1 MDFLEL
7 SEKRFTAKKFDPS
20 KSISAED
27 FDKLK
32 KILQLAPSSVN
43 SQPWIFLTGS
53 SEEAKK
59 RIRPAVADFNWPRLD
74 TCSHFVLI
82 AVRNGLSDKYQHR
95 LLEQETKDG
104 RVANE
109 EAAKEIYDG
118 RQYFINRRE
127 QVGET
132 LNREKKQAYSAMT
145 ALLYGASSMGIDS
158 TPIEGFDEAAMDK
171 VLNLDMYGARSVLL
185 VTLGYDAEDDH
196 NRTRPKSRLPQ
207 EDIFYDLDKYRG

>member
-53 SEEAKK
+53 SEETKK

-118 RQYFINRRE
+118 RQYFINLRE

-132 LNREKKQAYSAMT
+132 LNWER
-145 ALLYGASSMGIDS
+145 
-158 TPIEGFDEAAMDK
+158 
-171 VLNLDMYGARSVLL
+171 
-185 VTLGYDAEDDH
+185 
-196 NRTRPKSRLPQ
+196 NRHTSQ
-207 EDIFYDLDKYRG
+207 

>member
-1 MDFLEL
+1 MLPL
-7 SEKRFTAKKFDPS
+7 PSTASRGF
-20 KSISAED
+20 
-27 FDKLK
+27 
-32 KILQLAPSSVN
+32 
-43 SQPWIFLTGS
+43 FLTGS
-53 SEEAKK
+53 TEEAKK

-109 EAAKEIYDG
+109 EAAKEVFDG
-118 RQYFINRRE
+118 RQYFINLRD
-127 QVGET
+127 QAGET
-132 LNREKKQAYSAMT
+132 LNWEKKQAYIAMA
-145 ALLYGASSMGIDS
+145 ALLYAAASMGIDS

-207 EDIFYDLDKYRG
+207 KDIFYDLDKYRG

>member
-118 RQYFINRRE
+118 RQYFINLRE

-132 LNREKKQAYSAMT
+132 LNWEKKQAYIAMT

-185 VTLGYDAEDDH
+185 VTLGEDDH

>member
-95 LLEQETKDG
+95 LLEQETTDG

-118 RQYFINRRE
+118 RQYFINLRE

-132 LNREKKQAYSAMT
+132 LNWEKKQAYIAMT

-185 VTLGYDAEDDH
+185 VTLGYDTEDDH

>member
-104 RVANE
+104 RV
-109 EAAKEIYDG
+109 K
-118 RQYFINRRE
+118 RQR
-127 QVGET
+127 
-132 LNREKKQAYSAMT
+132 KSMT
-145 ALLYGASSMGIDS
+145 AVSISLTCVSRSAKPS
-158 TPIEGFDEAAMDK
+158 TGK
-171 VLNLDMYGARSVLL
+171 R
-185 VTLGYDAEDDH
+185 
-196 NRTRPKSRLPQ
+196 NRHTSQ
-207 EDIFYDLDKYRG
+207 

>member
-118 RQYFINRRE
+118 RQYFINLRE

-132 LNREKKQAYSAMT
+132 LNWEKKQAYIAMT

-196 NRTRPKSRLPQ
+196 NRARPKSRLPQ

>member
-59 RIRPAVADFNWPRLD
+59 TYSSRSCRFQLASPRYVLTLCPDRCSQRPV
-74 TCSHFVLI
+74 
-82 AVRNGLSDKYQHR
+82 
-95 LLEQETKDG
+95 
-104 RVANE
+104 
-109 EAAKEIYDG
+109 
-118 RQYFINRRE
+118 
-127 QVGET
+127 
-132 LNREKKQAYSAMT
+132 
-145 ALLYGASSMGIDS
+145 
-158 TPIEGFDEAAMDK
+158 
-171 VLNLDMYGARSVLL
+171 
-185 VTLGYDAEDDH
+185 
-196 NRTRPKSRLPQ
+196 
-207 EDIFYDLDKYRG
+207 